1 MCTIPLDLERRFE
14 QRWAA
19 RFSGALQGHRE
30 EHREKQRQQ
39 LTAPGESK
47 REARR
52 VELALRPPACERTA
66 RDSQDSEI
74 AGCSWA
80 APGRSWAR
88 QGPPVSADSDGPTHP
103 PGKLLATR
111 P

>member
-19 RFSGALQGHRE
+19 RFSGALQEHRE
-30 EHREKQRQQ
+30 EHREGQRQQ

-66 RDSQDSEI
+66 RDSKDSEL
-74 AGCSWA
+74 AGA
-80 APGRSWAR
+80 AYSATLEPHAR
-88 QGPPVSADSDGPTHP
+88 
-103 PGKLLATR
+103 
-111 P
+111 

>member
-1 MCTIPLDLERRFE
+1 MHSPIPAGECWGKLTPRRGEPERWHPLSDHCMDVVACAE
-14 QRWAA
+14 A
-19 RFSGALQGHRE
+19 RFSGALQ

-74 AGCSWA
+74 AGA
-80 APGRSWAR
+80 AHSATLEPHAR
-88 QGPPVSADSDGPTHP
+88 
-103 PGKLLATR
+103 
-111 P
+111 

>member
-1 MCTIPLDLERRFE
+1 MVIVHAPTLE
-14 QRWAA
+14 AA
-19 RFSGALQGHRE
+19 LQINQLGKSWFLFGALQ

-74 AGCSWA
+74 AGA
-80 APGRSWAR
+80 AHSATLEPHAR
-88 QGPPVSADSDGPTHP
+88 
-103 PGKLLATR
+103 
-111 P
+111 

>member
-19 RFSGALQGHRE
+19 RFSGALQEHRE
-30 EHREKQRQQ
+30 EHREKQRQH
-39 LTAPGESK
+39 LAAPGAGESK

-52 VELALRPPACERTA
+52 IELALGPPACERTS

-74 AGCSWA
+74 AGA
-80 APGRSWAR
+80 AHSATLEPHAR
-88 QGPPVSADSDGPTHP
+88 
-103 PGKLLATR
+103 
-111 P
+111 

>member
-19 RFSGALQGHRE
+19 RFSGALQEHRE

-52 VELALRPPACERTA
+52 VELALRPSAHTRAA

-74 AGCSWA
+74 AGA
-80 APGRSWAR
+80 ARSATLEPHAR
-88 QGPPVSADSDGPTHP
+88 
-103 PGKLLATR
+103 
-111 P
+111 

>member
-19 RFSGALQGHRE
+19 RFSGALQEHRE
-30 EHREKQRQQ
+30 EHRAKRRKQ
-39 LTAPGESK
+39 LTAPGDSK

-66 RDSQDSEI
+66 RASQDSEI
-74 AGCSWA
+74 AGA
-80 APGRSWAR
+80 AHSATLEPHAR
-88 QGPPVSADSDGPTHP
+88 
-103 PGKLLATR
+103 
-111 P
+111 

>member
-14 QRWAA
+14 QRWAG
-19 RFSGALQGHRE
+19 RFSGALQ

-52 VELALRPPACERTA
+52 ALGRLP
-66 RDSQDSEI
+66 
-74 AGCSWA
+74 A
-80 APGRSWAR
+80 APGRDR
-88 QGPPVSADSDGPTHP
+88 DRRFPLIPTVP

>member
-19 RFSGALQGHRE
+19 RFSDALQ

-52 VELALRPPACERTA
+52 VELALRLPACERTA

-74 AGCSWA
+74 AGA
-80 APGRSWAR
+80 AHSATLEPHAR
-88 QGPPVSADSDGPTHP
+88 
-103 PGKLLATR
+103 
-111 P
+111 